1 MKKHLSP
8 LILAAASLLL
18 SPLPGW
24 ASDLGNWRYDSNR
37 NVLEF
42 ASGKDVQPQ
51 AQLISDP
58 TRLVIDLPGMVLG
71 RPSFTETVNDGA
83 IRSIRFG
90 QFDRQTTRIVIEL
103 APGFTIDPNQVKFR
117 GITARQWTVQIP
129 EPIAANTPPGS
140 GSSSGTAVAPPADN
154 RPSTRPSTRPTLP
167 SLNNQ
172 VATIEGVTLDSS
184 QLVIRSD
191 RPLQYST
198 GWEMS
203 SGAYRITINSAQL
216 ASSASEPRLTAT
228 SPVRDLKL
236 RQEGDRTVVIL
247 LKPSTGVQIAGL
259 NQVGRQQLAL
269 QLQRRSALGS
279 SPAPNNPPSNQI
291 GTIPVPVAPRPTPQ
305 APVNP
310 PAPNGRVIVVVDPG
324 HGGPDP
330 GAIGIGGIREK
341 DIVLDISLQ
350 VASILEKSGV
360 QAILTRSQDID
371 LDLEPRVQ
379 MAERADAAVFVSIHA
394 NAIDMSRPDINGLE
408 TYYYD
413 SGLELARVIH
423 SNILQNID
431 VRDRRVRSA
440 RFYVLR
446 RTSMPAVLVET
457 GFVTGR
463 EDAARLATPAY
474 RSQMA
479 AAIARGILQYLGK
492 TARN

>member
-1 MKKHLSP
+1 VKKHLSP
-8 LILAAASLLL
+8 FLLAAASLLL
-18 SPLPGW
+18 LPLPGW
-24 ASDLGNWRYDSNR
+24 ASDLGTWRYDTNR

-42 ASGKDVQPQ
+42 ATGKDVQPQ

-58 TRLVIDLPGMVLG
+58 TRLVIDLPGVVLG
-71 RPSFTETVNDGA
+71 RPSFTESVNDGA

-90 QFDRQTTRIVIEL
+90 QFDRQTARIVIEL

-129 EPIAANTPPGS
+129 EPIAANTPPASDSS
-140 GSSSGTAVAPPADN
+140 GSTAATPPVDN
-154 RPSTRPSTRPTLP
+154 RPTTRPTLP
-167 SLNNQ
+167 PLSSQ
-172 VATIEGVTLDSS
+172 VATIEGVALDAS
-184 QLVIRSD
+184 QLIIRSD

-203 SGAYRITINSAQL
+203 TGSYRITINAAQL
-216 ASSASEPRLTAT
+216 ARSASEPRLTST
-228 SPVRDLKL
+228 SPVRELKL
-236 RQEGDRTVVIL
+236 RQEGDRTVVIS
-247 LKPSTGVQIAGL
+247 LKPSTGVQIVGL

-269 QLQRRSALGS
+269 QLQRRTTPGS
-279 SPAPNNPPSNQI
+279 SPPPDNQI
-291 GTIPVPVAPRPTPQ
+291 GTIPVPVPPRPTPQ
-305 APVNP
+305 PPVNP
-310 PAPNGRVIVVVDPG
+310 PAPNSRVIVVVDPG

-341 DIVLDISLQ
+341 DIVLDIGLQ

-379 MAERADAAVFVSIHA
+379 MAEQADAAVFVSIHA

-423 SNILQNID
+423 GNILQSME

-463 EDAARLATPAY
+463 EDAARLANPAF

-479 AAIARGILQYLGK
+479 AAIARGILQYLGR
-492 TARN
+492 TARS